1 MAYLTLFNYNSTDIE
16 YVPDHD
22 FFNGT
27 QMAKAAGREIRHW
40 LENAQPAELAYSLA
54 RKNGSVSIPATAQW
68 QGFSAS
74 EKVKVARDNKYW
86 GYIKVIQGGSNTK
99 YQGTYLHKHIAV
111 VFAQWCSSD
120 FAIQVSEWVEQLLT
134 HGKVVLNEEQVIEFN
149 QFKEQQ
155 QLMLGNTPL
164 KPRDE
169 FDLSNRIHS
178 WAALCGYNYVIE
190 CPLVNTVNTKT
201 KTRRLDMVK
210 FNGRNIVAIELKLN
224 RVTGKD
230 VYTTVVD
237 REYINLLRAYS
248 NRPVKLIMMSP
259 YDADDEA
266 YTFIQQSK
274 ENIEFKTVSQF
285 CEELFYKGLMKKWI
299 SQPYYLR
306 NMIFYNEFQRL
317 FRLEFVEEQRAIAKV
332 REFPLAA

>member
-1 MAYLTLFNYNSTDIE
+1 MSYLTLFNYNDQDILVRE
-16 YVPDHD
+16 EDGYFNATAMCKAMGKKFHD
-22 FFNGT
+22 FTRNQWTSEYLQALEAVTGILSSQLVTSVQGGT
-27 QMAKAAGREIRHW
+27 PNEQGSYVHPVVAIR
-40 LENAQPAELAYSLA
+40 L
-54 RKNGSVSIPATAQW
+54 AQW
-68 QGFSAS
+68 LSPAFAAH
-74 EKVKVARDNKYW
+74 VDL
-86 GYIKVIQGGSNTK
+86 YIKDNMERADK
-99 YQGTYLHKHIAV
+99 YQ
-111 VFAQWCSSD
+111 Q
-120 FAIQVSEWVEQLLT
+120 QEQL
-134 HGKVVLNEEQVIEFN
+134 Q
-149 QFKEQQ
+149 
-155 QLMLGNTPL
+155 LGNTPL

-317 FRLEFVEEQRAIAKV
+317 FRPEFVEEQRAIAKV

>member
-1 MAYLTLFNYNSTDIE
+1 MSYLTLFNYNSTDIE

-27 QMAKAAGREIRHW
+27 QMAKAAGKEIKHW
-40 LENAQPAELAYSLA
+40 LQTTQPAEIAYELAVD
-54 RKNGSVSIPATAQW
+54 NSVVGIPTTEEW
-68 QGFSAS
+68 QEFSAS
-74 EKVKVARDNKYW
+74 DKTKIARDNKYW
-86 GYIKVIQGGSNTK
+86 SYIRIHQGGNF
-99 YQGTYLHKHIAV
+99 QGTYLHKYVAV
-111 VFAQWCSSD
+111 GFAQWCSPR
-120 FAIQVSEWVEQLLT
+120 FGLQVAKWTEQLLT
-134 HGKVVLNEEQVIEFN
+134 HGRVILDEEEALKFN

-317 FRLEFVEEQRAIAKV
+317 FRPEFVEEQRAIAKV